1 MFSVTHVYLHFILE
15 QFAIVWQFTSKTVIR
30 FPKYFSYQLH
40 LEKYQAYRWW
50 STFKVAGV
58 SCKLNF
64 QSARDQGI
72 YVHNSLCQFYL
83 TFVQHSTVQSQPYF
97 CFIVRM
103 NEQSKTF
110 VAFVLYG
117 KKSCFLAMSPSVYLW
132 RVLWWIVNQREQMP
146 YVQLWNYKS
155 NCAI

>member
-1 MFSVTHVYLHFILE
+1 MTFQEIIFCVTRVICCFSKLFE
-15 QFAIVWQFTSKTVIR
+15 F
-30 FPKYFSYQLH
+30 YFSAIRNCATMHKLNRYQISKSFAYQLH
-40 LEKYQAYRWW
+40 LEKYQAYEWW

-117 KKSCFLAMSPSVYLW
+117 KKKLFFGHVAISVL
-132 RVLWWIVNQREQMP
+132 V
-146 YVQLWNYKS
+146 KS
-155 NCAI
+155 ARMDC